1 MSITVKKR
9 SGATVPLAVEK
20 WQAQV
25 AKVCQGVADVSQS
38 MIEIKA
44 QVNFYDGITTEE
56 IDQITLRAIVDLI
69 DVESNPEIGHTN
81 YQYVAG
87 KQRLS
92 MLRKNVY
99 GSYKPPRL
107 YDIVKKNV
115 GTGLYTPE
123 LLEWYTEEEWDKM
136 DNIIDH
142 SKDEAYSYAA
152 IEQLIEKY
160 LVRNRANKTIYETPQ
175 VRYMIAAATVMH
187 KEEPQRT
194 RLKYIREYYNAA
206 SDGLFTLAT
215 PVLAG
220 LGTPTKQ
227 FSSCVLI
234 RSDDDLDSIF
244 ASGEMMAKYASKR
257 AGIGLEIGR
266 LRPLGSPIRGGE
278 IMHTGMIPFLKK
290 WFGDLRS
297 CSQGGIRNASATV
310 FYPIW
315 HYQFDDLIVLKNNQG
330 TDETRVRHM
339 DYGVALSAFFW
350 RRFKEQGDITFF
362 DPNEVPDLYEA
373 FYSNTEEFERLY
385 VKYEKRS
392 DLRKKTMS
400 AEEVFKSGIL
410 KERTDTGRIYLV
422 FVDNVMNQGPF
433 DPEYHTIY
441 QSNLCCE
448 ILLPTRPFKRLD
460 DDEGRIALCTLGSIN
475 WGAFRHPEDMR
486 RACSIL
492 NRSLNN
498 ILDYQD
504 FLSIQS
510 KLSNEEIRPLGIG
523 ITNLAFWHAKRGY
536 KYGDA
541 EALEDVKTWMEHQ
554 AYFLTEASV
563 ELAEERGAC
572 KDSDKTWYGKGV
584 FPWERRAAGVNE
596 LTDFTPSK
604 ELDWEGLRAKM
615 KEHGV
620 RNATQMAIAPVESSS
635 VVINSTNGIEMPMSL
650 ITVKES
656 KAGSFTQ
663 VAPDYHNNRV
673 RKAYQLMWEQT
684 DCVEYIKTAA
694 VLAAYVDQSIST
706 NTFYNPAHF
715 ENRKVPTTLIAKNLM
730 LAHHW
735 GLKTFYYSLINKAGA
750 KSAEKVNG
758 IDFQDAGIPSIN
770 GHVNG
775 FDPMEME
782 DDCEACKL

>member
-1 MSITVKKR
+1 MQIQVIKRDGKKE
-9 SGATVPLAVEK
+9 PLTLEK
-20 WQAQV
+20 WQSQIS
-25 AKVCQGVADVSQS
+25 KICKGIADVSQS

-44 QVNFYDGITTEE
+44 QPHFYDGITTKE
-56 IDQITLRAIVDLI
+56 IDEITLRAIVDLI
-69 DVESNPEIGHTN
+69 DVESNPDVGHTN

-92 MLRKNVY
+92 MLRKDVWGDY
-99 GSYKPPRL
+99 EVPHL
-107 YDIVKKNV
+107 YEIVKKNV
-115 GTGLYTPE
+115 AIKLYTPE
-123 LLEWYTEEEWDKM
+123 LLEWYTEEDWNKM
-136 DNIIDH
+136 NDMLEH
-142 SKDEAYSYAA
+142 EKDEQYSYAA

-160 LVRNRANKTIYETPQ
+160 LVRNRATKEIYETPQ
-175 VRYMIAAATVMH
+175 IRYMVAAATVMH
-187 KEEPQRT
+187 KEEPNSARM
-194 RLKYIREYYNAA
+194 RFIKEYYNAA

-315 HYQFDDLIVLKNNQG
+315 HHQFDDLIVLKNNQG
-330 TDETRVRHM
+330 TEETRVRHM
-339 DYGVALSAFFW
+339 DYGVVLSAFFW
-350 RRFKEQGDITFF
+350 RRFKNKENITFF

-373 FYSNTEEFERLY
+373 FYKDTALFEELY
-385 VKYEKRS
+385 VKYENTFG
-392 DLRKKTMS
+392 LRKKTMS

-422 FVDNVMNQGPF
+422 FIDNVMNQGPF

-448 ILLPTRPFKRLD
+448 ILLPTKSFKRLD
-460 DDEGRIALCTLGSIN
+460 DNEGRIALCTLGSIN
-475 WGAFRHPEDMR
+475 WGAFRNPEDMR
-486 RACSIL
+486 RACRIL
-492 NRSLNN
+492 HRSLNN

-510 KLSNEEIRPLGIG
+510 KLSNDEIRPLGIG
-523 ITNLAFWHAKRGY
+523 VTNLAYWHAKRSY
-536 KYGDA
+536 KYGDKD
-541 EALEDVKTWMEHQ
+541 ALQDVKSWMEHQ
-554 AYFLTEASV
+554 AYYLTEASV
-563 ELAEERGAC
+563 ELAKERGKC
-572 KDSDKTWYGKGV
+572 LHSDNTRYGQGK
-584 FPWERRAAGVNE
+584 FPWELRAAGVNE
-596 LTDFTPSK
+596 LTDFTP
-604 ELDWEGLRAKM
+604 ELDWEPLRADMIKY
-615 KEHGV
+615 GV
-620 RNATQMAIAPVESSS
+620 RNATNMAVAPVESSS

-650 ITVKES
+650 ISVKES
-656 KAGSFTQ
+656 KAGSLVQ
-663 VAPDYHNNRV
+663 VVPEYHKLKN
-673 RKAYQLMWEQT
+673 KYQLMWDQT
-684 DCVEYIKTAA
+684 DCAPYLKTSA
-694 VLAAYVDQSIST
+694 VLAAYVDQSLST
-706 NTFYNPAHF
+706 NTFYNPAHYPD
-715 ENRKVPTTLIAKNLM
+715 RKVPTTLIAKNLM
-730 LAHHW
+730 QAQIW
-735 GLKTFYYSLINKAGA
+735 GLKTFYYSLINKQGA
-750 KSAEKVNG
+750 K
-758 IDFQDAGIPSIN
+758 AGPDNVTEEQKMWNSLKGQGN
-770 GHVNG
+770 VPVVEE
-775 FDPMEME
+775 FD

>member
-1 MSITVKKR
+1 MKNITVVKR
-9 SGATVPLAVEK
+9 SGQREPLALEK
-20 WQAQV
+20 WQAQI
-25 AKVCQGVADVSQS
+25 AKICSGIADVSQS
-38 MIEIKA
+38 MIEIRT
-44 QVNFYDGITTEE
+44 QLHFYDGITTKE
-56 IDQITLRAIVDLI
+56 IDGITLRAIVDLI
-69 DVESNPEIGHTN
+69 DVESNPDVGHTN

-92 MLRKNVY
+92 MLRKDVY
-99 GSYKPPRL
+99 GDYTPPHL
-107 YDIVKKNV
+107 YEIVKKNIAV
-115 GTGLYTPE
+115 GLYTPA
-123 LLEWYTEEEWDKM
+123 LLEWYSEADWTRMNDM
-136 DNIIDH
+136 LDH
-142 SKDEAYSYAA
+142 SKDEQYSYAA

-160 LVRNRANKTIYETPQ
+160 LVRNRATKEIYETPQ
-175 VRYMIAAATVMH
+175 VRYMIAAATVFH
-187 KEEPQRT
+187 QEEPNSARM
-194 RLKYIREYYNAA
+194 RYIKEYYNAA

-315 HYQFDDLIVLKNNQG
+315 HHQFDDLIVLKNNQG
-330 TDETRVRHM
+330 TEETRVRHM
-339 DYGVALSAFFW
+339 DYGVVLSAFFW
-350 RRFKEQGDITFF
+350 RRFKNKENITFF

-373 FYSNTEEFERLY
+373 FYQNTARFEELY
-385 VKYEKRS
+385 VKYEKQAG
-392 DLRKKTMS
+392 LRKKTMS

-422 FVDNVMNQGPF
+422 FIDNVMNQGPF

-448 ILLPTRPFKRLD
+448 ILLPTKSFKRLD
-460 DDEGRIALCTLGSIN
+460 DDQGRIALCTLGSIN
-475 WGAFRHPEDMR
+475 WGAFRNPEDMR
-486 RACSIL
+486 RACRIL
-492 NRSLNN
+492 QRSLCN

-510 KLSNEEIRPLGIG
+510 KLSNDEIQPLGIG
-523 ITNLAFWHAKRGY
+523 ITNLAYWHAKRSFQ
-536 KYGDA
+536 YGDA
-541 EALEDVKTWMEHQ
+541 DALAEVKTWMEHQ
-554 AYFLTEASV
+554 AYYLTEASV
-563 ELAEERGAC
+563 ELAKERGRC
-572 KDSDKTWYGKGV
+572 KDSDRTRYGQGI
-584 FPWERRAAGVNE
+584 FPWERRAAGADE
-596 LTDFTPSK
+596 LTDFSP
-604 ELDWEGLRAKM
+604 ELNWEGLRAEM
-615 KEHGV
+615 RSYGV
-620 RNATQMAIAPVESSS
+620 RNATLMAIAPVESSS

-656 KAGSFTQ
+656 KAGSLTQ
-663 VAPDYHNNRV
+663 VVPEYHKLKN
-673 RKAYQLMWEQT
+673 KYQQMWAQQ
-684 DCVEYIKTAA
+684 DCDGYLKTAA
-694 VLAAYVDQSIST
+694 VLQVYVDQSIST

-715 ENRKVPTTLIAKNLM
+715 PERKVPTTLIAKNLM

-735 GLKTFYYSLINKAGA
+735 GIKTFYYSLINKQGS
-750 KSAEKVNG
+750 KMKAEDEAAPLEE
-758 IDFQDAGIPSIN
+758 IDFDD
-770 GHVNG
+770 V
-775 FDPMEME
+775 E
-782 DDCEACKL
+782 DCESCKL

>member
-1 MSITVKKR
+1 MTQIFVVKR
-9 SGATVPLAVEK
+9 SGQREPLMIEK

-25 AKVCQGVADVSQS
+25 AKICKGTADVSQS

-44 QVNFYDGITTEE
+44 QLHFYDGIKTEE
-56 IDQITLRAIVDLI
+56 IDGITLRAIVDLI
-69 DVESNPEIGHTN
+69 DVETNPDVGHTN
-81 YQYVAG
+81 YQFVAG

-92 MLRKNVY
+92 MLRKDVY
-99 GSYKPPRL
+99 GAYDPPHL
-107 YDIVKKNV
+107 YEIVKKNV
-115 GTGLYTPE
+115 ATGLYTAE
-123 LLEWYTEEEWDKM
+123 LLEWYTEEDWNRMNDM
-136 DNIIDH
+136 IDH
-142 SKDEAYSYAA
+142 DKDESYSYAA
-152 IEQLIEKY
+152 IEQMIEKY
-160 LVRNRANKTIYETPQ
+160 LVKNRATKEIYETPQ
-175 VRYMIAAATVMH
+175 VRYMVAAATVFH
-187 KEEPQRT
+187 SEEPNTARM
-194 RLKYIREYYNAA
+194 RYIKEYYQAA

-315 HYQFDDLIVLKNNQG
+315 HLQFDDLIVLKNNQG
-330 TDETRVRHM
+330 TEETRVRFM
-339 DYGVALSAFFW
+339 DYGVVLSAFFW
-350 RRFKEQGDITFF
+350 RRFKNKENITFF
-362 DPNEVPDLYEA
+362 DPNQVPDLYEA
-373 FYSNTEEFERLY
+373 FYRNTTEFEKLY
-385 VKYEKRS
+385 VKYENTPG
-392 DLRKKTMS
+392 LRTKTMS
-400 AEEVFKSGIL
+400 AEDVFKGGIL

-422 FVDNVMNQGPF
+422 FIDNVQNQGPF

-448 ILLPTRPFKRLD
+448 ILLPTKSFKRLD
-460 DDEGRIALCTLGSIN
+460 DDTGRIALCTLGSIN
-475 WGAFRHPEDMR
+475 WGSFRHPEDMR
-486 RACSIL
+486 RACRIL
-492 NRSLNN
+492 HRSLNN

-510 KLSNEEIRPLGIG
+510 KLSNDEIRPLGIG
-523 ITNLAFWHAKRGY
+523 ITNLAYWHAKRGFR
-536 KYGDA
+536 YGEKDA
-541 EALEDVKTWMEHQ
+541 LQDVKTWMEHQ
-554 AYFLTEASV
+554 AYYLTEASV
-563 ELAEERGAC
+563 ELAQERGRC
-572 KDSDKTWYGKGV
+572 KHSDHTWYGKGI

-596 LTDFTPSK
+596 LADFAP
-604 ELDWEGLRAKM
+604 ELNWEGLRGAM
-615 KEHGV
+615 RGYGV

-650 ITVKES
+650 ISVKES
-656 KAGSFTQ
+656 KAGSLTQ
-663 VAPDYHNNRV
+663 VVPEYHKLKN
-673 RKAYQLMWEQT
+673 KYQLMWEQK
-684 DCVEYIKTAA
+684 DCAGYLKTAA

-715 ENRKVPTTLIAKNLM
+715 EGRKVPTTLIAKNLM
-730 LAHHW
+730 QAHVW
-735 GLKTFYYSLINKAGA
+735 GLKTFYYSLINKHGS
-750 KSAEKVNG
+750 KSQDSDKDTPLEL
-758 IDFQDAGIPSIN
+758 IDFS
-770 GHVNG
+770 
-775 FDPMEME
+775 EE
-782 DDCEACKL
+782 DDCIACKL